1 MAGKKNDLGGLQ
13 LKRHRES
20 TDEQSAPSVVS
31 AVRAGGDP
39 RVRRLPLDSV
49 ADNPENPEARAGD
62 VIELAAFATAMMFM
76 RPAPSCGWTW
86 PPCVLRAR

>member
-1 MAGKKNDLGGLQ
+1 MTGKKNDLGGLQ

-62 VIELAAFATAMMFM
+62 VTELAASMRQVGQLQPGLVVTA
-76 RPAPSCGWTW
+76 
-86 PPCVLRAR
+86 RA